1 MKRSQQFIDLV
12 LPWAGLAIG
21 VAALSVAHQFGSDGT
36 FDHCLSNSPEPVL
49 LVAAIA
55 ILVTLGGAFA
65 SWTVFRD
72 ESEAPARKVVAVVSI
87 GSALLFVLAMILPV
101 IAALMIPPCF
111 Q

>member
-1 MKRSQQFIDLV
+1 VKRSQEFIDLA
-12 LPWAGLAIG
+12 LPWAGLAVG
-21 VAALSVAHQFGSDGT
+21 VTALGVAHQFGSDGT
-36 FDHCLSNSPEPVL
+36 FDHCLSNSPVPVL
-49 LVAAIA
+49 LVSTAAI
-55 ILVTLGGAFA
+55 LMTLGGAFA

-72 ESEAPARKVVAVVSI
+72 DAEAPARKVIAVVSI